1 MSYPQSRTPRGSSDL
16 NTRYRRISSH
26 QQQQQQRQG
35 QGQRQPPQ
43 LQRHYS
49 ASIPAWTSQPVPEPP
64 LLPPLV
70 DLANWIASLPHI
82 SQWPSLLTDRLLL
95 APVSVLLQYTRDFIL
110 SPKTHR
116 IVVRL
121 GVLATIFWIALAA
134 AIVSYIGFY
143 RACVPDVGLRKEI
156 WLQYGQDRPPYA
168 ELDFIASSS
177 SVQLR
182 EPVASS
188 SNSNP
193 SSDIAGEYFAQ
204 DQAYDV
210 TLEIS
215 VPLNQANLDLGNFMV
230 DLNLKSKANRSVF
243 HVSKPT
249 LLTYSAAP
257 VRAAASVSQMV
268 SRNPPSTQAPT
279 NSQLL
284 RIPLLRRAVLRPSSF
299 APPLSSTP
307 PDPRADRKVTH
318 GMLSVGRAD
327 ADKFWMYGGNHNT
340 LAGIQTLPA
349 NGKILPLSVG
359 SHSSR
364 GELQTYGASLRFD
377 AHLTGLRFFM
387 YHFPLLS
394 FVLFTTAFLAFE
406 MATALTLWAVAAI
419 YTSAIT
425 VETSLGTEEH
435 FQEKQRYRREEFGV
449 KTESDSASG
458 EEEGDGER
466 RRYKQEEVEE
476 AEEEK
481 EETETETE
489 ARRRKGYGARAKVE
503 DYDDEEMERKREGEG
518 EEEMRL
524 RSMESLREK
533 DRTDLAEAIRQSRMR
548 DLLEATRMGGVG
560 TSAEAA
566 GGGVMDIVDPT
577 LPISAEELSEIQL
590 SRRVLDR
597 LDEETEED
605 TDVASSRPSSRLAA
619 VGGRRRGSGEAD
631 NGGEAD
637 PWEDLE
643 GESALSESVEAQRQ
657 VKGDSDEGD
666 GDQDETIGGSTT
678 SGGRTVRSF
687 GATTQA
693 TTAPGSS
700 STRRT
705 E

>member
-1 MSYPQSRTPRGSSDL
+1 M
-16 NTRYRRISSH
+16 
-26 QQQQQQRQG
+26 
-35 QGQRQPPQ
+35 
-43 LQRHYS
+43 
-49 ASIPAWTSQPVPEPP
+49 
-64 LLPPLV
+64 
-70 DLANWIASLPHI
+70 
-82 SQWPSLLTDRLLL
+82 
-95 APVSVLLQYTRDFIL
+95 
-110 SPKTHR
+110 
-116 IVVRL
+116 
-121 GVLATIFWIALAA
+121 LATIFWIALAA

-143 RACVPDVGLRKEI
+143 RAWVPNVGLRKEI

-193 SSDIAGEYFAQ
+193 SSDITGEYFAQ

-268 SRNPPSTQAPT
+268 SRNPPWTQAPT

-299 APPLSSTP
+299 APPLSSTR

-419 YTSAIT
+419 YTSGMT
-425 VETSLGTEEH
+425 VETLLGTEEH

-458 EEEGDGER
+458 EEEGEGGR
-466 RRYKQEEVEE
+466 RRYKNEEVEE
-476 AEEEK
+476 EE

-489 ARRRKGYGARAKVE
+489 ARRRRGYGPRAKVE

-524 RSMESLREK
+524 RSMESLRKK
-533 DRTDLAEAIRQSRMR
+533 DTADLAEAIRQSRMR
-548 DLLEATRMGGVG
+548 DLLEARRMDGVG
-560 TSAEAA
+560 TSAEGA

-605 TDVASSRPSSRLAA
+605 TDVGSSRPSSRLAA

-657 VKGDSDEGD
+657 VKGDSDGGD
-666 GDQDETIGGSTT
+666 GDEDETIGGVSIP
-678 SGGRTVRSF
+678 R
-687 GATTQA
+687 
-693 TTAPGSS
+693 
-700 STRRT
+700 
-705 E
+705 

>member
-1 MSYPQSRTPRGSSDL
+1 M
-16 NTRYRRISSH
+16 
-26 QQQQQQRQG
+26 
-35 QGQRQPPQ
+35 
-43 LQRHYS
+43 
-49 ASIPAWTSQPVPEPP
+49 
-64 LLPPLV
+64 
-70 DLANWIASLPHI
+70 
-82 SQWPSLLTDRLLL
+82 LL
-95 APVSVLLQYTRDFIL
+95 APVSQLLQYTRDIIL
-110 SPKTHR
+110 SPRTHR

-134 AIVSYIGFY
+134 AIVSYVGFY
-143 RACVPDVGLRKEI
+143 RAWVPDVGLRKEI
-156 WLQYGQDRPPYA
+156 WLQYGQNRPPYA
-168 ELDFIASSS
+168 ELDFVSGSGSYYFREPTSSS
-177 SVQLR
+177 
-182 EPVASS
+182 AS
-188 SNSNP
+188 SNP
-193 SSDIAGEYFAQ
+193 SSDITGEYFAQ

-210 TLEIS
+210 TLELS

-230 DLNLKSKANRSVF
+230 DLDLKSKSNRSVF

-257 VRAAASVSQMV
+257 VRAAASLSQMV
-268 SRNPPSTQAPT
+268 SRNPPSSQVPT

-307 PDPRADRKVTH
+307 PDPRADRKVAH
-318 GMLSVGRAD
+318 GQVSVGRAD

-340 LAGIQTLPA
+340 LAGIQTLPG
-349 NGKILPLSVG
+349 NGKIVPLSVG

-394 FVLFTTAFLAFE
+394 FFTFTTLFLAFE

-419 YTSAIT
+419 YTSGMT
-425 VETSLGTEEH
+425 VAPISLNTEEH
-435 FQEKQRYRREEFGV
+435 FQEKQRYDSRRGREEYEV
-449 KTESDSASG
+449 KTETETPSG
-458 EEEGDGER
+458 EESSE
-466 RRYKQEEVEE
+466 RRYK
-476 AEEEK
+476 EEEE

-489 ARRRKGYGARAKVE
+489 AKRRRGYGRGEPRIKVE
-503 DYDDEEMERKREGEG
+503 DYDDEDELMGRRRGEEAE

-533 DRTDLAEAIRQSRMR
+533 DAADLAEAIRQSRMR
-548 DLLEATRMGGVG
+548 NLLEARRMGGVG
-560 TSAEAA
+560 TSAE
-566 GGGVMDIVDPT
+566 GGGGLIDIVDPT
-577 LPISAEELSEIQL
+577 SPISPEELSEIQL

-619 VGGRRRGSGEAD
+619 GGRGRGGEGG
-631 NGGEAD
+631 NGGETD

-643 GESALSESVEAQRQ
+643 GESGSGESGDKVEARRQR
-657 VKGDSDEGD
+657 KGDSEDREE
-666 GDQDETIGGSTT
+666 DETIGGSTT

-693 TTAPGSS
+693 TTAAGSC

-705 E
+705 D